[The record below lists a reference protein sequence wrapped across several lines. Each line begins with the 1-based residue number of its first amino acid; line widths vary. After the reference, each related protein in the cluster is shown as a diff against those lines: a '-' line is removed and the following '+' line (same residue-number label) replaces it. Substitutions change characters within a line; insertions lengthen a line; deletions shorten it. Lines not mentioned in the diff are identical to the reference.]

1 MSLCEHISDVT
12 GIDPAVLSGSDP
24 TERTVAERM
33 SWAASRSTTRIE
45 DAAYC
50 LMGLFNVFMP
60 MLYGEGSRAFTR
72 LQEEIMK
79 QSEDYTIFA
88 WKASFMSG
96 NHRGLL
102 AHSPDEFLGGMSV
115 TSRNCE
121 VEHEPKH
128 PPTLTSRGLL
138 IDLPLLSEHSNS
150 KGDKYMAW
158 VGSSKP
164 AQNGIVSQED
174 AILCI
179 WLQSIPSRPQTFVRV
194 SPGKLEFL
202 PKSEGHRFTR
212 KRIYVLPFGT
222 VRDDETYEIDKTRS
236 GMILVHHPQDSGA
249 QLLSIPPSTLS
260 DHYPDVRW
268 KQGSNELLYSYER
281 ETCILAALI
290 LKKIEDRFVALIG
303 FRNHLPWCS
312 VVSLKELGYSTSHG
326 MERPEAIQK
335 LFDNFEWL
343 SHQTDRSSKSLPN
356 GSTITVAFRVGCP
369 TSLNPTVF
377 NLQIRWGKESSS
389 PHMTVLHPEYRVIFA
404 PNSYTKTGPT
414 VFLSGYIDQ
423 LHATWQASLS
433 TSLSHLPITILNP
446 HRQDWDSS
454 WRETLSFRPF
464 TEQVSWELDE
474 MEKADVIAICFGVIT
489 QAPITLMELGL
500 FANSEKCVVAC
511 PEGYCKRGHVQ
522 VVCERYGIQVL
533 DSAAELKEAVVRKL
547 TELGKLS

>member
-1 MSLCEHISDVT
+1 
-12 GIDPAVLSGSDP
+12 VLLGSDP

-45 DAAYC
+45 DAAYS

-96 NHRGLL
+96 NHRGIL
-102 AHSPDEFLGGMSV
+102 AHSPDEFLGGTNVISG
-115 TSRNCE
+115 NYE
-121 VEHEPKH
+121 AGHEPEH

-138 IDLPLLSEHSNS
+138 IDLPLLSENSNS
-150 KGDKYMAW
+150 KDDKHMAW

-164 AQNGIVSQED
+164 AQKGVLSQKD
-174 AILCI
+174 GILCI
-179 WLQSIPSRPQTFVRV
+179 SLQSIPSRPQTFVRV

-202 PKSEGHRFTR
+202 PKTEGHRFTR

-222 VRDDETYEIDKTRS
+222 VSDDETYEIDKTRS
-236 GMILVHHPQDSGA
+236 GMILVHHPQASEA
-249 QLLSIPPSTLS
+249 QILSMPPYTLGN
-260 DHYPDVRW
+260 HYPDVNW
-268 KQGSNELLYSYER
+268 KPSSNELLYSYDT

-290 LKKIEDRFVALIG
+290 LNESEDQFVVLIG

-312 VVSLKELGYSTSHG
+312 VVSLKELGFSTSHI
-326 MERPEAIQK
+326 MERPETIKK

-343 SHQTDRSSKSLPN
+343 SAQTDRSSKSLPN
-356 GSTITVAFRVGCP
+356 GSKIAVAFRVGCP

-377 NLQIRWGKESSS
+377 NLQIRWGKEPSS
-389 PHMTVLHPEYRVIFA
+389 PHMTGLHPQHRMIFA

-414 VFLSGYIDQ
+414 IFLSGYIDQ
-423 LHATWQASLS
+423 PLATWQAALS

-446 HRQDWDSS
+446 HRPDWDSS
-454 WRETLSFRPF
+454 WLELLSFPLF
-464 TEQVSWELDE
+464 KEQVTWELDE
-474 MEKADVIAICFGVIT
+474 MEKADVIAICFGVNAQGT
-489 QAPITLMELGL
+489 ITLMELGL
-500 FANSEKCVVAC
+500 FANSGKCVVAC
-511 PEGYCKRGHVQ
+511 PDGYWKRGNVEA
-522 VVCERYGIQVL
+522 VCARYGIQVL
-533 DSAAELKEAVVRKL
+533 DSAVGLEEAVVRKL